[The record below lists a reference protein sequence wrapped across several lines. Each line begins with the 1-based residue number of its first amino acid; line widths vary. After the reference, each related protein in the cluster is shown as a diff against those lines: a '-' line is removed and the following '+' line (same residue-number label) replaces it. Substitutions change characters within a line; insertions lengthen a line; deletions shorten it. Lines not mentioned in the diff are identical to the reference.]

1 MIMTLDCITPDGIR
15 AFDTLLKDSQTV
27 TVTTHSHPDGD
38 ALGSAS
44 AMVCH
49 LREVLGKDAVAV
61 LPDTPSPTVRHIIPD
76 GAPFLFHDTEPEAC
90 LERIGRSDL
99 VILLDGNGFSRT
111 EGLQDAFTASGA
123 QKVLVDH
130 HLNPERDAFGL
141 VFSTP
146 DVSSASEVLYYVLL
160 ELPDIGGDPA
170 RLPADAARAL
180 MTGMTTDTN
189 NFANSVYPSTLEMAS
204 GLLAAGVDRDAVL
217 AALYSNYRENRVR
230 IMGYLQ
236 YENMRITPEGMA
248 YMVATREIMDRFGAE
263 EGETEGL
270 VNVPLSIGRVK
281 MSVLLKENDGHFRVS
296 IRSKRGTSAQRC
308 AMDWFHGG
316 GHENAAGGKL
326 FWPGDIPA
334 PEDAAAYLENVSRRC
349 LK

>member
-1 MIMTLDCITPDGIR
+1 MKTDCITPEGIR
-15 AFDTLLKDSQTV
+15 TFDTLLKDSRTV
-27 TVTTHSHPDGD
+27 TVTTHTHPDGD

-44 AMVCH
+44 GMVCY
-49 LREVLGKDAVAV
+49 LRGKLGKDAVAV

-90 LERIGRSDL
+90 LERIRRSDL

-111 EGLQDAFTASGA
+111 ESLQDAFTVSKAR
-123 QKVLVDH
+123 KVLVDH
-130 HLNPERDAFGL
+130 HLNPVRDAFGL

-146 DVSSASEVLYYVLL
+146 DISSASELLYYLL
-160 ELPDIGGDPA
+160 LGLPDTGGDPA
-170 RLPADAARAL
+170 RLPADTARAL

-189 NFANSVYPSTLEMAS
+189 NFANSVFPSTLEMAS
-204 GLLAAGVDRDAVL
+204 GLLAAGVDRDAIL
-217 AALYSNYRENRVR
+217 SDLYNNYRENRVR
-230 IMGYLQ
+230 VMGYLQ
-236 YENMRITPEGMA
+236 YENMRITPEGLA

-270 VNVPLSIGRVK
+270 VNVPLSIDRVR

-296 IRSKRGTSAQRC
+296 IRSKHGTSAQRC
-308 AMDWFHGG
+308 AVEWFHGG

-326 FWPGDIPA
+326 FWPDDIPA
-334 PEDAAAYLENVSRRC
+334 PEDAAAYLENVSRQC